1 MKKMLFIVNPKA
13 GKNQVKP
20 YLCDMI
26 DMYVANGY
34 EVTVHTT
41 QCQKDAYNV
50 AAIRGSA
57 YDMIVCSGG
66 DGTLDEVCSGLLQLD
81 KAQRPLLGYIPAGT
95 TNDFAKSLGITFGMM
110 QAAQLV
116 LDGEPFACD
125 LGLFNDIPFVYVAAF
140 GIFTQVSYT
149 TPQNVKNS
157 LGHLAYILE
166 GIKSIASIQSY
177 HVRCEYGDKVIED
190 DFIYGMV
197 TNSISVGGFKSI
209 SGKVMQLNDGLLE
222 ILLVRMPRTLID
234 LNSIL
239 SALVTQ
245 KIDERY
251 MYMIQTDHIRFVSEE
266 ELAWTLDGEDGG
278 AHRTVDVYNLNK
290 VVQII
295 RPKDAIE
302 SEGEIEI
309 PKKIQE
315 KIDVVVTSD
324 KEEQT
329 L

>member
-1 MKKMLFIVNPKA
+1 M
-13 GKNQVKP
+13 
-20 YLCDMI
+20 
-26 DMYVANGY
+26 
-34 EVTVHTT
+34 
-41 QCQKDAYNV
+41 
-50 AAIRGSA
+50 
-57 YDMIVCSGG
+57 
-66 DGTLDEVCSGLLQLD
+66 
-81 KAQRPLLGYIPAGT
+81 
-95 TNDFAKSLGITFGMM
+95 
-110 QAAQLV
+110 
-116 LDGEPFACD
+116 
-125 LGLFNDIPFVYVAAF
+125 
-140 GIFTQVSYT
+140 
-149 TPQNVKNS
+149 
-157 LGHLAYILE
+157 
-166 GIKSIASIQSY
+166 
-177 HVRCEYGDKVIED
+177 
-190 DFIYGMV
+190 
-197 TNSISVGGFKSI
+197 GGFKSI

-266 ELAWTLDGEDGG
+266 KLAWTLDGEDGG

>member
-1 MKKMLFIVNPKA
+1 
-13 GKNQVKP
+13 
-20 YLCDMI
+20 
-26 DMYVANGY
+26 
-34 EVTVHTT
+34 
-41 QCQKDAYNV
+41 
-50 AAIRGSA
+50 
-57 YDMIVCSGG
+57 
-66 DGTLDEVCSGLLQLD
+66 
-81 KAQRPLLGYIPAGT
+81 
-95 TNDFAKSLGITFGMM
+95 
-110 QAAQLV
+110 
-116 LDGEPFACD
+116 
-125 LGLFNDIPFVYVAAF
+125 
-140 GIFTQVSYT
+140 
-149 TPQNVKNS
+149 
-157 LGHLAYILE
+157 
-166 GIKSIASIQSY
+166 
-177 HVRCEYGDKVIED
+177 
-190 DFIYGMV
+190 MV

-251 MYMIQTDHIRFVSEE
+251 MYMIQTDHIRFVFEE
-266 ELAWTLDGEDGG
+266 KLAWTLDGEDGG

-295 RPKDAIE
+295 RPKEAIE